1 MLPANAMLNVLEL
14 EPGGA
19 YSKASRAAD
28 ETFDVIAI
36 GGRDRINCAHT
47 AASALTAG
55 GVIVWE
61 NTERRRYRPGFDHL
75 YGLGFKRLEFRGLA
89 PVRAIALET
98 SIFYRPDNCLGI

>member
-1 MLPANAMLNVLEL
+1 MLPGNAMLNVLEL

-55 GVIVWE
+55 GVS
-61 NTERRRYRPGFDHL
+61 RPLRSRIESLF
-75 YGLGFKRLEFRGLA
+75 A
-89 PVRAIALET
+89 IRAGRHCSQDQAQE
-98 SIFYRPDNCLGI
+98 YP